1 MVVLNKMEQ
10 NRLDREKM
18 MLSNIEK
25 NINSIFFINI
35 FKYNHIT
42 RPEVLMDQKQLTYFI
57 AVAKYR
63 NFSRAAQDFYLT
75 Q

>member
-25 NINSIFFINI
+25 ILIQHF
-35 FKYNHIT
+35 
-42 RPEVLMDQKQLTYFI
+42 L
-57 AVAKYR
+57 
-63 NFSRAAQDFYLT
+63 
-75 Q
+75 

>member
-35 FKYNHIT
+35 LA
-42 RPEVLMDQKQLTYFI
+42 VLC
-57 AVAKYR
+57 
-63 NFSRAAQDFYLT
+63 
-75 Q
+75 